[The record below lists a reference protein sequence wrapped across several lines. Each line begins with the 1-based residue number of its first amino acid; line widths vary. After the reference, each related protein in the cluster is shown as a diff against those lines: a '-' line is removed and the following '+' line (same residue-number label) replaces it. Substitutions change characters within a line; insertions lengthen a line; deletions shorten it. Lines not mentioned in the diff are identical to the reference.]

1 MNLPAPTPKYDQNNE
16 GQTRRA
22 LNEADQKNI
31 KRGVPLDKLLLR
43 DTDTGEIVTI
53 TVASGILVIA

>member
-1 MNLPAPTPKYDQNNE
+1 MILPAPGPTYDKANE
-16 GQTRRA
+16 AQTRRA